1 MLDRITGDIVSLS
14 TLPII
19 TSVIPQRYVNTRPF
33 TYNRRFEVDAYTILF
48 CDSTGHFVI
57 DDADS
62 VLCLDPAITSTI
74 SRSIEHI
81 ALQLALWLAEDEL
94 TPLPSPLVP
103 EKVFEDTA
111 KLNDFE
117 QSLFDVLET
126 GHLHQI
132 AYQPR
137 LDIRYDE
144 ELIDV
149 SRAKKISNKAHRYLA
164 VHSETWQR
172 RTLAGVYPR
181 KLLAKIS
188 DDNYS
193 IYENKVFSRLL
204 DRVMLFLQQ
213 RLRELEEQINN
224 IDDAL
229 QLDKAHESYYKLTSL
244 LCSLWASNLSD
255 EKSAEK
261 RKELMTI
268 SEKNLALQ
276 DNITR
281 LQSFGL
287 YLKIPQ
293 AHKNISNQLHKTNI
307 LMHDQ
312 HYRHVGILWTKLN
325 KQSQEVKDLIKA
337 LEKKRQFQE
346 EYNQYALLILLR
358 ALEELNFNTIKKT
371 TGSILLANDE
381 LNWQV
386 TIEVDQQTHNWRLT
400 HTYSK
405 NQLNIVSIANQID
418 DTLNHD
424 IKSNTHLIVIHLL
437 ESKIDLSEN
446 KPFTNNAI
454 LANPLNFMATERL
467 ITRLLEW
474 LYVDILTG
482 YASDLPFNKISSR
495 ALQSLAET
503 NSIYKNASSYQ
514 LINQLSINSKK
525 EIESYLRHTDKASL
539 LEKNQEVAVLKH
551 CPLCHQLSTFEPRA
565 TNRTFIA
572 QCLNSQCGVTY
583 QLTSDADKNRYFK
596 LNAKGEYKEAGRW
609 NIKFSLE

>member
-14 TLPII
+14 NLPIS
-19 TSVIPQRYVNTRPF
+19 TSIIPQRYVNTRQF

-62 VLCLDPAITSTI
+62 VLCLDPAMTSTM

-81 ALQLALWLAEDEL
+81 ALQMALWVTEDES

-117 QSLFDVLET
+117 QSLFGVLEA

-229 QLDKAHESYYKLTSL
+229 KLDKAHENYYKLTSL
-244 LCSLWASNLSD
+244 LCSLWATNLSD

-261 RKELMTI
+261 RKELMTV

-276 DNITR
+276 DDITR

-358 ALEELNFNTIKKT
+358 ALEELNFNIIKKT
-371 TGSILLANDE
+371 ASSILLASDK
-381 LNWQV
+381 LNWQ
-386 TIEVDQQTHNWRLT
+386 ISLNLDDKTHCWRLT
-400 HTYSK
+400 HTHSK
-405 NQLNIVSIANQID
+405 NTLSVVALANQID
-418 DTLNHD
+418 DALYRDMKN
-424 IKSNTHLIVIHLL
+424 IPHLVVIHLL
-437 ESKIDLSEN
+437 DSNSNVTEDE
-446 KPFTNNAI
+446 PTTNNVI
-454 LANPLNFMATERL
+454 LANPLNFMATEHL
-467 ITRLLEW
+467 VTRLVEW
-474 LYVDILTG
+474 LYVDILEE
-482 YASDLPFNKISSR
+482 YASNLSFNKISSY
-495 ALQSLAET
+495 AQQIMAEA
-503 NSIYKNASSYQ
+503 NSIYKNGNNYH
-514 LINQLSINSKK
+514 LIDELSVNTKDR
-525 EIESYLRHTDKASL
+525 IENYLRDSDKESL
-539 LEKNQEVAVLKH
+539 LEKHQQIEILKH
-551 CPLCHQLSTFEPRA
+551 CPLCHQMSTFEPRA

-583 QLTSDADKNRYFK
+583 QLTSDTDKNRYFK

-609 NIKFSLE
+609 NIEFSLA